1 MNKTAI
7 IIPARYAST
16 RLPGKPL
23 IEVKG
28 KPIIQWVYE
37 QASKSKLAQDVIVAT
52 DDEKIFNAVKS
63 FGGEV
68 RMTSADHQSGSDR
81 IAEIVRK
88 DPDIAIAVN
97 VQGDEPMLNPDS
109 IDNAVK
115 SLLEDEK
122 ADISTLIRKIHDK
135 EEVQNPNLVKAV
147 IANDGKALYFS
158 RSPIPYPRKEE
169 FAVYYGHVGLY
180 AYRREALLRMTEL
193 PQTDLEQAECLEQL
207 RALQNGFVIK
217 TAEIDY
223 TPTGID
229 TPEDL
234 ERFKACVSG

>member
-1 MNKTAI
+1 MGKTAI
-7 IIPARYAST
+7 IIPARYSST

-23 IEVKG
+23 IKVKG
-28 KPIIQWVYE
+28 KPIIWWVYE
-37 QASKSKLAQDVIVAT
+37 RANQSKLADKVIVAT
-52 DDEKIFNAVKS
+52 DDERIFNS
-63 FGGEV
+63 INGFGGNV
-68 RMTSADHQSGSDR
+68 CMTSPDHQSGSDR

-88 DPDIAIAVN
+88 DKDIDIAIN

-109 IDNAVK
+109 IDKAIK
-115 SLLEDEK
+115 CLLEDEK
-122 ADISTLIRKIHDK
+122 ADIATLIRRIHDK
-135 EEVQNPNLVKAV
+135 EEMQNPNLVKAV
-147 IANDGKALYFS
+147 IANDGRALYFS

-180 AYRREALLRMTEL
+180 AYRRKALLKMTEL
-193 PQTDLEQAECLEQL
+193 PQTDLEKTECLEQL

-223 TPTGID
+223 APTGID

-234 ERFKACVSG
+234 ERFRACVE